1 MIIITILSVILL
13 AAADQGLKALAVSKL
28 VEGQS
33 VTVLSAGDTD
43 ILTFSLYKNTG
54 AAFSSLQG
62 KIPLLIIITVVLM
75 ALLVAGLVKYKLK
88 AKFPLICMIMI
99 LGGGIG
105 NLIDRALLGYV
116 VDFIILFPFKFIFNF
131 ADICVVIGAI
141 LLLIYFIFFDK
152 QEDEKPAENVSE
164 ENSQHE

>member
-28 VEGQS
+28 AEGQS

-75 ALLVAGLVKYKLK
+75 ALLVAGMVKYKPK
-88 AKFPLICMIMI
+88 EKFPLICIIMI

-116 VDFIILFPFKFIFNF
+116 VDFIILFPFKFVFNF

-141 LLLIYFIFFDK
+141 LLLVWFIFFDK
-152 QEDEKPAENVSE
+152 QEEDKPAAENTEEHSE
-164 ENSQHE
+164 HE